1 MGYLYLFDIFSGKPI
16 YRARVTTD
24 TVFVSTEHTA
34 SNGILVVTRKGQV
47 LLIGVNEMNLVPYV
61 VGQLR
66 DQELAIA
73 LASRL
78 NLPGADDLYAQQF
91 NTLIAAGDV
100 QGKLIDMVIMS
111 Y

>member
-1 MGYLYLFDIFSGKPI
+1 
-16 YRARVTTD
+16 
-24 TVFVSTEHTA
+24 
-34 SNGILVVTRKGQV
+34 
-47 LLIGVNEMNLVPYV
+47 MNLVPYV

-78 NLPGADDLYAQQF
+78 NLPGADDFYAQQF

-100 QGKLIDMVIMS
+100 QGTLC
-111 Y
+111 